1 MCDLLSKN
9 LMPIGA
15 RRWDVKGIIKYIEL
29 VYDRLVHLNKD
40 EYWINDD
47 DDFNDLLFFNTKL
60 KNLNGDFVYF
70 CKITDTFGGD
80 SLSRLYFV
88 SISDIKKKYQQFEE
102 KLFFLDL
109 LSDKLHPAMRYCQ
122 QCDNCDGINSALEE
136 LKKKIGMGDYDIY
149 RLGELV
155 YECPPSCED
164 FFNST
169 KDALTKD
176 EDLFKKLFDRE
187 KKDLPDF
194 SFGNESSDF
203 GDDFRVDM
211 KESNI
216 NHSTRNSRLEGL
228 RILREEGRSFSHLN
242 QIINYSRSRR
252 VDLGSYFHATDSNLN
267 FHGIDHLVID
277 GIDNLP
283 SILRYKLV
291 KEDDVDNIVELQFSM
306 LENEKKYDIIKKE
319 LIDCVHDSMRRV
331 KAGIISIAPMYYAV
345 DDTISYL
352 LPLFFTNN
360 RNADCALIMKWDV
373 NTKLFEARTI
383 INMWEA
389 YNDVRLLNNPDNY
402 SWLY

>member
-47 DDFNDLLFFNTKL
+47 DDYNDLLFFNTKL

-88 SISDIKKKYQQFEE
+88 SISDIKKKYQQSEE

-122 QCDNCDGINSALEE
+122 QCDNGDGINSALEE

-164 FFNST
+164 FYRFT
-169 KDALTKD
+169 KAALEKD
-176 EDLFKKLFDRE
+176 KALLEKLYNE
-187 KKDLPDF
+187 KKEDIPHISFGEISHDFGADF
-194 SFGNESSDF
+194 SI
-203 GDDFRVDM
+203 DM
-211 KESNI
+211 RESNI
-216 NHSTRNSRLEGL
+216 DANKREYRKNGLENIRNSGPFSSLNDVKSNLHRL
-228 RILREEGRSFSHLN
+228 RIWR
-242 QIINYSRSRR
+242 
-252 VDLGSYFHATDSNLN
+252 N
-267 FHGIDHLVID
+267 FTGIDHLVID

-283 SILRYKLV
+283 LFLRYKIV
-291 KEDDVDNIVELQFSM
+291 KEDNIKDIVELQLSM
-306 LENEKKYDIIKKE
+306 LEDEKKYDIIKKE

-331 KAGIISIAPMYYAV
+331 KAGNISIAPMYYAEKNE
-345 DDTISYL
+345 INYL
-352 LPLFFTNN
+352 LPLFFKKNKI
-360 RNADCALIMKWDV
+360 ADCALIMAWNV